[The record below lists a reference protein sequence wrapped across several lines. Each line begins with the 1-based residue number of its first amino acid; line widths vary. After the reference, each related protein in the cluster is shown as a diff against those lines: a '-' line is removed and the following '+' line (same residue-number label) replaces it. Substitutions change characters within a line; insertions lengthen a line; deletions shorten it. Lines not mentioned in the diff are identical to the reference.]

1 MPSPFNMFVLP
12 SPKLGTL
19 KLAWFRILK
28 NSARNC
34 TLKLSE
40 ILLRLLFLTTEKS
53 RFVKPGPINVLRPTL
68 PRRLKHLRSPD
79 GSGPPKLGGA
89 GSQLAAQ
96 KAGVGAT

>member
-1 MPSPFNMFVLP
+1 MFVLP

-40 ILLRLLFLTTEKS
+40 IFLMWLFLTTEKS
-53 RFVKPGPINVLRPTL
+53 RFIKPGPTNVLRPTL
-68 PRRLKHLRSPD
+68 PRRLKHCGNTAARGGPLD
-79 GSGPPKLGGA
+79 GCTPAGRN
-89 GSQLAAQ
+89 GSQLAVQ
-96 KAGVGAT
+96 KAGS